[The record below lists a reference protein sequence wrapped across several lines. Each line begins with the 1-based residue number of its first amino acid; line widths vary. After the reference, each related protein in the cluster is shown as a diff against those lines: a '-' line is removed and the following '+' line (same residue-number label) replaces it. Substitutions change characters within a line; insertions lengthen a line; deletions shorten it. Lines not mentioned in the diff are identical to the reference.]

1 MNPELVRW
9 MVDALEENTAAVE
22 QGAGI
27 PHHIPRFLL
36 PTGVREGDVCQVS
49 TRRDSESSI
58 TITVTID
65 RGATD
70 TAKKMSAAQLAST
83 PRSKDPGG
91 PIKL

>member
-1 MNPELVRW
+1 MTPELVRW

-36 PTGVREGDVCQVS
+36 PSGVREGDVCQVS

-58 TITVTID
+58 TITISFD
-65 RGATD
+65 RTETD
-70 TAKKMSAAQLAST
+70 RAKKKSADQLAST
-83 PRSKDPGG
+83 PRTSDPGG